1 MNINS
6 IEYVSENSIDSCSFF
21 ESYYDQDQ
29 DSISINDMLKIFLP
43 PGDETDEIIPPSIPI
58 RSNLFIVRD
67 TTNDTTLS
75 KTKKRGRQTNLKEE
89 KKTHDKFSDD
99 NILRKIQVH
108 FISFIILFLNDILRS
123 FGIREKF
130 LKLDYKF
137 KKDVNK
143 KKVAELKKKN
153 IGEIVSNKISTKYK
167 MDENTNS
174 NLYEYLKINEVLAK
188 IFDINYMTLFKM
200 YYMKKEKTADLRIF
214 GIEKEISLSKKTET
228 FHEFL
233 EEEKSKSKDEE
244 YIRKIMKSLNKNYL
258 KEKKFVLC

>member
-1 MNINS
+1 MELNS
-6 IEYVSENSIDSCSFF
+6 LEYISENLIESCCNF
-21 ESYYDQDQ
+21 ESHFDDPENL
-29 DSISINDMLKIFLP
+29 SINDVLKFFISSGDEKKEIILP
-43 PGDETDEIIPPSIPI
+43 PMPI
-58 RSNLFIVRD
+58 SSNLFIVRD
-67 TTNDTTLS
+67 ATNDTTLL
-75 KTKKRGRQTNLKEE
+75 KNKKRGRYTNLKEKE
-89 KKTHDKFSDD
+89 KNHDKFSSD

-108 FISFIILFLNDILRS
+108 FISFIVFFLNDILKS

-174 NLYEYLKINEVLAK
+174 NLYEYLKTNEVLAK

-200 YYMKKEKTADLRIF
+200 YYMKKEKNADLRIF

>member
-21 ESYYDQDQ
+21 ESHYDQ

-43 PGDETDEIIPPSIPI
+43 PRDETDEIIPPSIPI

-75 KTKKRGRQTNLKEE
+75 KIKKRGRQTNLKEE

-123 FGIREKF
+123 FGIKEKF

-200 YYMKKEKTADLRIF
+200 YYMKKEKNADLRIF

>member
-21 ESYYDQDQ
+21 ESHYDQ

-43 PGDETDEIIPPSIPI
+43 PRDETDEITPPSIPI

-174 NLYEYLKINEVLAK
+174 NLYEYLKTNEVLAK
-188 IFDINYMTLFKM
+188 IFDMNYMTLFKM
-200 YYMKKEKTADLRIF
+200 YYMKKEKNADLRIF

>member
-6 IEYVSENSIDSCSFF
+6 IEYASENSIDSCSFF
-21 ESYYDQDQ
+21 ESHYDQ

-43 PGDETDEIIPPSIPI
+43 PRDETDEIIPPSIPI

-174 NLYEYLKINEVLAK
+174 NLYEYLKTNEVLAK
-188 IFDINYMTLFKM
+188 IFDMNYMTLFKM
-200 YYMKKEKTADLRIF
+200 YYMKKEKNADLRIF

-258 KEKKFVLC
+258 KEKKLVLC